1 LYEIEKKFTFEAA
14 HVLKGLGENHP
25 CSTIH
30 GHSYKLYVKISSEEL
45 DRNGFIIDFGELKT
59 FQKELIDSFIDHSV
73 IITRDT
79 VIDVNCSKVY
89 IMPKEYTNTTV
100 ENMCKHFL
108 DLLLEFFKDIKFDN
122 FYKIRIKMFETENN
136 SGSYTYIKN

>member
-1 LYEIEKKFTFEAA
+1 MYEIEKKLTFEAA